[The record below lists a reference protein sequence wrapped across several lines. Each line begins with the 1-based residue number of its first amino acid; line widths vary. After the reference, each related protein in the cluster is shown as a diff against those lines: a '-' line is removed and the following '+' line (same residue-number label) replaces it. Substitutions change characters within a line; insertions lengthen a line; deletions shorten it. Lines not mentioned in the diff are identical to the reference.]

1 MPSSSTAATTGD
13 RLLEGWTA
21 IVTEAYFNFTEL
33 EAGLDAFWFEEYGV
47 KSLWRTSSA
56 QLASFAPLTP
66 LQAVES
72 KKADVTALD
81 AVSSPP
87 LLPAGSPDVAEVAM
101 SPPAAESD
109 RQSVENKSM
118 PPPPS
123 SRRPKRQ
130 SAAADATT
138 TPAKKTKTTTS
149 VQAPRHRRPEAC
161 VVVDMS
167 HSATHIVPLLFGEV
181 VWAGVKRL
189 DIGGKAMTNM
199 LKETISFKQ
208 WDMME
213 ESWIV
218 SHLKEQ
224 TMFVAASV
232 HEEDKS
238 KPSCWSPQELLV
250 NQKAIE
256 QEIVLPDYSD
266 RKVARDLQARY
277 GHITAGPSGGSGD
290 DFVAD
295 LSRAKSTNATRRGD
309 DDASDEED
317 DEGEDYRE
325 SGSESE
331 TDRVVKAPSK
341 QQHATKAKP
350 RQTDDAEEQQV
361 LLLSHERWQIPE
373 LLFQPHQIGL
383 EALPLPSLIVAAVQ
397 AAFPSPE
404 DEAVRAL
411 MFANVMLMG
420 GLANLPGM
428 QRRIEL
434 DVRALIDQDFLCR
447 VQVIP
452 NPTTA
457 PNQGALQVPQK
468 VLTGKLLSRAEWEA
482 GGTAAARAKFLSW
495 RSQSN
500 SSGGSN
506 GGGQAL

>member
-1 MPSSSTAATTGD
+1 MPVAARASSSTGSGADPSYPLAIIDTGAHSLRITLQVSPTSPPFHHTCSNAIVRNRNKDVYIGSDIDERCHDYAGLTIRLPIERGFLTDWAAQKAIWDGEIERALAAMPSSSRAATGGD

-47 KSLWRTSSA
+47 KSLWRTPPA

-72 KKADVTALD
+72 KNADMTALD
-81 AVSSPP
+81 TATSPP

-101 SPPAAESD
+101 SPPAAESG

-130 SAAADATT
+130 SAAADAATP
-138 TPAKKTKTTTS
+138 PAKKTKTAS
-149 VQAPRHRRPEAC
+149 SAQAPRHRRPEAC

-189 DIGGKAMTNM
+189 DIGGKAMTNL

-238 KPSCWSPQELLV
+238 KPSCWSPQELLA
-250 NQKAIE
+250 NRKAIE
-256 QEIVLPDYSD
+256 QEILLPDYSD
-266 RKVARDLQARY
+266 LKVARDPKARY
-277 GHITAGPSGGSGD
+277 GHIRAGPSGDSGD

-295 LSRAKSTNATRRGD
+295 LSRAKSANATRQGD
-309 DDASDEED
+309 NGGSDEDD

-341 QQHATKAKP
+341 KQSATKAKP
-350 RQTDDAEEQQV
+350 RQTDDTEEQQV

-373 LLFQPHQIGL
+373 LLFQPHQIG
-383 EALPLPSLIVAAVQ
+383 E
-397 AAFPSPE
+397 
-404 DEAVRAL
+404 
-411 MFANVMLMG
+411 
-420 GLANLPGM
+420 
-428 QRRIEL
+428 
-434 DVRALIDQDFLCR
+434 
-447 VQVIP
+447 
-452 NPTTA
+452 
-457 PNQGALQVPQK
+457 
-468 VLTGKLLSRAEWEA
+468 
-482 GGTAAARAKFLSW
+482 
-495 RSQSN
+495 
-500 SSGGSN
+500 
-506 GGGQAL
+506 